1 MNKYGSISNN
11 RQLYQLSD
19 GAKIFEL
26 LALFSKV
33 IASLLVVQ
41 YSGRLGIFAK
51 TRKKWQFVYNLQSLR
66 KKGCEEVPIMKD
78 IYVRLMLIND

>member
-1 MNKYGSISNN
+1 MNRYGSISTN

-26 LALFSKV
+26 PALFSKV

-51 TRKKWQFVYNLQSLR
+51 TRKKWQFAKLEEERLR
-66 KKGCEEVPIMKD
+66 GGSD
-78 IYVRLMLIND
+78 HVRYLRSIDANQ